1 MGTWGVEGDEL
12 LLWKGRDKVWFFF
25 VLHLPFL
32 IIIGWKEVGGAH
44 KLGWAPLMGI
54 SSKLGPQISY
64 FFPLFKIIQVNI
76 CMHTKL
82 LKRLKNAL
90 KCLGCR

>member
-1 MGTWGVEGDEL
+1 MMGTWGVEGDEL

-64 FFPLFKIIQVNI
+64 FFLY
-76 CMHTKL
+76 L
-82 LKRLKNAL
+82 R
-90 KCLGCR
+90 